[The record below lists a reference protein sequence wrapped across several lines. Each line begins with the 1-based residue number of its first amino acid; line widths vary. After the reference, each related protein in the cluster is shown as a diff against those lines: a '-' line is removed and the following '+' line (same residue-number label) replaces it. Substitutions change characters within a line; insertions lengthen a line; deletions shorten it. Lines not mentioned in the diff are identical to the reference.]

1 MITYKGKVI
10 DESYHIN
17 KWKEENIYSGSD
29 HYESFEPNEI
39 KDFYLKALAKE
50 KELEENK
57 IEHSPVLISIAGDKG
72 DDLWD
77 EHLDIWLQWKER
89 ESESEHND
97 RIAREKRRIDEEVEK
112 EEQKRIRQKIA
123 KEGALKD
130 AIAMI
135 EQVGGKV
142 TFFQ

>member
-1 MITYKGKVI
+1 MIYKGKEI
-10 DESYHIN
+10 DESYRIN
-17 KWKEENIYSGSD
+17 KWKEEQIYLGSD
-29 HYESFEPNEI
+29 HYKSFNPDEI
-39 KDFYLKALAKE
+39 KEFYLKALAKE

-57 IEHSPVLISIAGDKG
+57 IEHSPVLISISGDSESDYTEG
-72 DDLWD
+72 Y
-77 EHLDIWLQWKER
+77 LDISLQWKER
-89 ESESEHND
+89 ESETEHND
-97 RIAREKRRIDEEVEK
+97 RIACEKRRIDKEVEEK
-112 EEQKRIRQKIA
+112 EQKRIRQKIA

>member
-1 MITYKGKVI
+1 MIYKGKEI
-10 DESYHIN
+10 DESYQIN
-17 KWKEENIYSGSD
+17 KWKEESIYSGSN
-29 HYESFEPNEI
+29 HYESFEPDEI
-39 KDFYLKALAKE
+39 KEFYLKALAKE

-57 IEHSPVLISIAGDKG
+57 IEHSPVLISISGDTEG
-72 DDLWD
+72 DYSEAYL
-77 EHLDIWLQWKER
+77 EISLQWKER
-89 ESESEHND
+89 ESETEHND
-97 RIAREKRRIDEEVEK
+97 RIAREKRRIDKEVEE